1 MHYRN
6 YVTRWG
12 ERMGDIEKA
21 VKWAI
26 DTANDNTHGYDQV
39 RRNSPDF
46 DCSSFVA
53 TALNYAGFNVPK
65 SAYTGNLLKYLLSV
79 GFKQVSLSAKR
90 ERGDIFLTPYKHVVL
105 CVDSV
110 HIVHA
115 SINEKGTT
123 KGGKTGDQTGKEIC
137 TRKFYTP
144 RYGWKYHL
152 RYGGKTEQQEELDD
166 LISDIINGKYG
177 NGIDRKNKLESLG
190 YNYKEIQKLVNE
202 RLKG

>member
-1 MHYRN
+1 MRYRN
-6 YVTRWG
+6 YATRWG

-26 DTANDNTHGYDQV
+26 DIANDNAHGYDQV

-53 TALNYAGFNVPK
+53 TALNYGGFNVPIV
-65 SAYTGNLLKYLLSV
+65 AYTGNLLKHLLSV
-79 GFKQVSLSAKR
+79 GFKQVSVSAKR

-105 CVDSV
+105 CVDSE

-144 RYGWKYHL
+144 KYGWKYHL
-152 RYGGKTEQQEELDD
+152 RYCSTKQELDQ
-166 LISDIINGKYG
+166 LISDVISGKYG
-177 NGIDRKNKLESLG
+177 NGIARKNRLESLG
-190 YNYKEIQKLVNE
+190 YNYKEIQKLVND

>member
-1 MHYRN
+1 MK
-6 YVTRWG
+6 
-12 ERMGDIEKA
+12 RMADIEKA

-26 DTANDNTHGYDQV
+26 DTANDNTHGYDQA

-53 TALNYAGFNVPK
+53 TALNYGGFIVPK
-65 SAYTGNLLKYLLSV
+65 TAYTGNLLKCLLAV
-79 GFKQVSLSAKR
+79 GFKKIKVSEKR
-90 ERGDIFLTPYKHVVL
+90 ERGDIFLTPYKHVVI
-105 CVDSV
+105 CIDSER
-110 HIVHA
+110 IVHA

-123 KGGKTGDQTGKEIC
+123 KGGKTGDQSGKEIC

-144 RYGWKYHL
+144 KYGWKYHL
-152 RYGGKTEQQEELDD
+152 RYDNSVKQELSK

-177 NGIDRKNKLESLG
+177 NGIERKNRLEWLG
-190 YNYKEIQKLVNE
+190 YNYDEIQKLVNE

>member
-26 DTANDNTHGYDQV
+26 GIANDKSHGYDQIK
-39 RRNSPDF
+39 RNSPDF

-53 TALNYAGFNVPK
+53 TALNYGGFAVPK
-65 SAYTGNLLKYLLSV
+65 TAYTGNLLKYLLSV

-152 RYGGKTEQQEELDD
+152 RYASNTKQELSD
-166 LISDIINGKYG
+166 LISAVINGKYG
-177 NGIDRKNKLESLG
+177 NGVDRKNNLESLG
-190 YNYKEIQKLVNE
+190 YNYKEIQKLVND

>member
-6 YVTRWG
+6 YATRWG

-26 DTANDNTHGYDQV
+26 DIANDKSHGYDQIK
-39 RRNSPDF
+39 RNSPDF

-53 TALNYAGFNVPK
+53 TALNYGGFDVPK
-65 SAYTGNLLKYLLSV
+65 TAYTGNLLKYLLGA
-79 GFKQVSLSAKR
+79 GFKLIISAHEKR

-105 CVDSV
+105 CIDSER
-110 HIVHA
+110 IVHA

-152 RYGGKTEQQEELDD
+152 RYGGSTKELDG
-166 LISDIINGKYG
+166 LISDVINGKYG
-177 NGIDRKNKLESLG
+177 NGVDRKNKLESLG

>member
-26 DTANDNTHGYDQV
+26 DISNDKSHGYDQIK
-39 RRNSPDF
+39 RNSPDF

-53 TALNYAGFNVPK
+53 TALNYGGFDVPK
-65 SAYTGNLLKYLLSV
+65 TAYTGNLLKYLLGA
-79 GFKQVSLSAKR
+79 GFKLIISAHEKR

-105 CVDSV
+105 CIDSER
-110 HIVHA
+110 IVHA

-123 KGGKTGDQTGKEIC
+123 KVE
-137 TRKFYTP
+137 
-144 RYGWKYHL
+144 
-152 RYGGKTEQQEELDD
+152 
-166 LISDIINGKYG
+166 
-177 NGIDRKNKLESLG
+177 
-190 YNYKEIQKLVNE
+190 KLVT
-202 RLKG
+202 RLGRKSVQESFTHRDMDGSIIYDTEVAQKN

>member
-1 MHYRN
+1 
-6 YVTRWG
+6 
-12 ERMGDIEKA
+12 MGDIEKA

-53 TALNYAGFNVPK
+53 TALNYGGFNVPK
-65 SAYTGNLLKYLLSV
+65 SAYTGNLLKYLLNV

-105 CVDSV
+105 CIDSE

-144 RYGWKYHL
+144 KYGWKYHL
-152 RYGGKTEQQEELDD
+152 RYAGSARQELDD
-166 LISDIINGKYG
+166 VISDVINGKYG
-177 NGIDRKNKLESLG
+177 NGIYRKNRMESLG
-190 YNYKEIQKLVNE
+190 YNYKEIQKLVND